1 VKSVTLAL
9 AGGVAVLALL
19 LHLERGAHDKV
30 RANFAEYRTTAE
42 RLSTEADTRNRTIE
56 QELQDA
62 KDAQVKLA
70 AEAAR
75 KIAQHRVAAV
85 AASDR
90 LRDAADAAAARA
102 GEKCTDSTTAGGGE
116 AADDPGNM
124 LALVLGEVDDIAGR
138 LAEALERSRSAG
150 LTCERLYDEVERN
163 TQ

>member
-1 VKSVTLAL
+1 VKSITLAL

-30 RANFAEYRTTAE
+30 RADFTEYRATAE

-62 KDAQVKLA
+62 KAAQVKLA

-75 KIAQHRVAAV
+75 KIAQHRVAAA

-102 GEKCTDSTTAGGGE
+102 REQCTDSTPASGGE
-116 AADDPGNM
+116 AADPGNM

-138 LAEALERSRSAG
+138 LAEALDKSRSAG
-150 LTCERLYDEVERN
+150 LTCERLYDKAAN
-163 TQ
+163 P